1 VSKTNRK
8 RRLLDA
14 FLEHRDI
21 LSAYLARRIIYEDD
35 VDDILQEAFIQLQE
49 SDRNTEIQSPKSYLF
64 IVARNILSK
73 QLAQQS
79 KRLVREL
86 DDATMATLE
95 SKNAEPDQAVHE
107 QMKFQVFKNA
117 VDSLPPQ
124 CRRVFLLRK
133 IKGLSHKKIASQL
146 DISTSTVERH
156 ITLALSRLS
165 TSMQNYGYST
175 STKVVTRVNFRS
187 R

>member
-1 VSKTNRK
+1 MPTINR
-8 RRLLDA
+8 RGRLLDA

-21 LSAYLARRIIYEDD
+21 LSAYLARRIICEDD
-35 VDDILQEAFIQLQE
+35 VDDILQEAFIQMQE
-49 SDRNTEIQSPKSYLF
+49 SDRNSEIQSPKSYLF

-79 KRLVREL
+79 KRLVGEL
-86 DDATMATLE
+86 DDATMVSLE
-95 SKNAEPDQAVHE
+95 SKNAEPDQEVHE
-107 QMKFQVFKNA
+107 QMKFQVFKSA
-117 VDSLPPQ
+117 VESLPPQ

-165 TSMQNYGYST
+165 TSMESYGYST
-175 STKVVTRVNFRS
+175 SATVATRVNFRS